1 MDMRLFLQESES
13 SHQNGD
19 ECATLFVRW
28 IFEENEREPVCRLFR
43 GPETVVASMSPVR
56 PARVTLCTRN
66 GCHEECFSPKES
78 WNLTLDELANG
89 VLFKA
94 ESHNA
99 LSSLKAYV
107 SDTLPRQIR
116 QKMSLRRDFWLRTTR
131 LA

>member
-1 MDMRLFLQESES
+1 MDMRLFLQENES
-13 SHQNGD
+13 SHQSGD